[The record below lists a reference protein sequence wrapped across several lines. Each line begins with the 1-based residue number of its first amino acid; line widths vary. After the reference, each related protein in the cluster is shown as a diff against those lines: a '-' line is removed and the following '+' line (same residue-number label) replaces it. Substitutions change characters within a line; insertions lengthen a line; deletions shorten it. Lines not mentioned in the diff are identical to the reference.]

1 MIQLARA
8 LEALPNGFDAL
19 RAEAAAEGFRHM
31 DRLAEEWAAGGEA
44 FVALLAAFDDG
55 ELAGIGG
62 LTREPA
68 PCPEPALRL
77 RRLYVRPSS
86 RRRGVGR
93 ALASALVQEAFD
105 QVALVTVHAGD
116 GAAAAFWEAQGFT
129 SASERAWSHMLR
141 R

>member
-1 MIQLARA
+1 MIQLVRV
-8 LEALPNGFDAL
+8 LEALPDGFGAL

-68 PCPEPALRL
+68 PSPEPALRL

-86 RRRGVGR
+86 RRLGVGR
-93 ALASALVQEAFD
+93 ALASALIQEAFD

-116 GAAAAFWEAQGFT
+116 GAAAAFWEAQGF
-129 SASERAWSHMLR
+129 ASVAERAWSHMLR

>member
-1 MIQLARA
+1 MIQLVRVQ
-8 LEALPNGFDAL
+8 EALPDGFDAL

-31 DRLAEEWAAGGEA
+31 DRLADEWAAGGGA
-44 FVALLAAFDDG
+44 FIALLAAFDDG

-68 PCPEPALRL
+68 PCPESALRL
-77 RRLYVRPSS
+77 RRLYVRPSA

-93 ALASALVQEAFD
+93 ALASALIQEAFD
-105 QVALVTVHAGD
+105 QVGLVTVHAGGGSAPD
-116 GAAAAFWEAQGFT
+116 FWSAQGM
-129 SASERAWSHMLR
+129 SPVSGQAWSHILR